1 MGAARGMTRCA
12 SRVDGMRYHMTTI
25 DENEFGVLNG
35 VHLKKMATVE
45 EIGAAIG
52 IDPTNVASVLEAAV
66 ASGLVMN
73 MEGKHLLLPDGTSA
87 VQDYY
92 RTSYMGMRTDALLLA
107 WYERFEIVNEQFIK
121 QVSDWQSTEG
131 DERIQGR
138 LMKTVERLMK
148 NMEEIVPKIPRYQNY
163 VRRFSDSIA
172 LVDSGNKE
180 YVCKPTIDSI
190 HNVWF
195 EFHEDILS
203 VLGRPR
209 DT

>member
-1 MGAARGMTRCA
+1 
-12 SRVDGMRYHMTTI
+12 MTTI
-25 DENEFGVLNG
+25 SENEFCILNG
-35 VHLKKMATVE
+35 VHLKKMAAIE
-45 EIGAAIG
+45 EIAAAVG
-52 IDPTNVASVLEAAV
+52 LDSANVASVLEAAA

-73 MEGKHLLLPDGTSA
+73 VEGKHLLLPDGTNA
-87 VQDYY
+87 VHEYY
-92 RTSYMGMRTDALLLA
+92 RTAYEPLRTNALLLA
-107 WYERFEIVNEQFIK
+107 WYDRFEIVNEQFIK

-138 LMKTVERLMK
+138 LMKTVEHLMR
-148 NMEEIVPKIPRYQNY
+148 NMGEIVPKNPRYQNY
-163 VRRFSDSIA
+163 VRRFTDSIA
-172 LVDSGNKE
+172 FVDGGDKD

-190 HNVWF
+190 HNIWF

>member
-1 MGAARGMTRCA
+1 
-12 SRVDGMRYHMTTI
+12 MTTI
-25 DENEFGVLNG
+25 TETEFCVLNG
-35 VHLKKMATVE
+35 AHLKKMATVE
-45 EIGAAIG
+45 EIGSAVG
-52 IDPTNVASVLEAAV
+52 VDPITVSTVLEAAA

-73 MEGKHLLLPDGTSA
+73 MEGKHLLLPEGTSA
-87 VQDYY
+87 VQHYY
-92 RTSYMGMRTDALLLA
+92 RTAYEAIRINAPLIA
-107 WYERFEIVNEQFIK
+107 WYERFEVLNEQFIK

-131 DERIQGR
+131 DERIQSR
-138 LMKTVERLMK
+138 LIKTAERLMK
-148 NMEEIVPKIPRYQNY
+148 NLEEILQDIPRYQNY
-163 VRRFSDSIA
+163 VRRFTDSIA
-172 LVDSGNKE
+172 LVDGGNKD

>member
-1 MGAARGMTRCA
+1 
-12 SRVDGMRYHMTTI
+12 MTTI
-25 DENEFGVLNG
+25 SEQEFYVLNG

-45 EIGAAIG
+45 EIGLAVG
-52 IDPTNVASVLEAAV
+52 IDPATVATLLEAA
-66 ASGLVMN
+66 ASSGLVMN
-73 MEGKHLLLPDGTSA
+73 MEGQHLLLPEGTSA
-87 VQDYY
+87 VHGYY
-92 RTSYMGMRTDALLLA
+92 RTAYEAMRSSAPLAA
-107 WYERFEIVNEQFIK
+107 WYDRFEALNEQFIK
-121 QVSDWQSTEG
+121 QVSDWQSNDG

-138 LMKTVERLMK
+138 LIKTVERLMK
-148 NMEEIVPKIPRYQNY
+148 NLEEIIPDIPRYRNY
-163 VRRFSDSIA
+163 ARRFTDSVA
-172 LVDSGNKE
+172 LVDAGNKD

>member
-1 MGAARGMTRCA
+1 MI
-12 SRVDGMRYHMTTI
+12 S
-25 DENEFGVLNG
+25 EKEFCVLNG
-35 VHLKKMATVE
+35 AHLKKMATAE
-45 EIGAAIG
+45 EIGSAVG
-52 IDPTNVASVLEAAV
+52 VDPATVATVLEAAV

-73 MEGKHLLLPDGTSA
+73 MGGKHLLLPEGTSA
-87 VQDYY
+87 VLDYY
-92 RTSYMGMRTDALLLA
+92 RNAYEAMRTNAPLIA
-107 WYERFEIVNEQFIK
+107 WYDRFELINQQFIK
-121 QVSDWQSTEG
+121 QVSDWQSTDG

-138 LMKTVERLMK
+138 LIKTVERLMK
-148 NMEEIVPKIPRYQNY
+148 NLEEIIPAIPRYQNY
-163 VRRFSDSIA
+163 ERRFSDSVA
-172 LVDSGNKE
+172 LIDSGNKD